1 MDSVND
7 VPTDAK
13 GFTGFFKYVF
23 DFDETNK
30 ALMLNMVQYTVIAI
44 IPIILIL
51 KGIGYIIPE
60 DDDTKGSIEIVAE
73 IVGQLALLIMSMWF
87 INKMVRYFPTYSGVA
102 YHGFNETNFIVPF
115 LIIMLTM
122 QTRLGE
128 KIKILSE
135 RVMDM
140 WEGRADGQKAGAPK
154 TGNGAVKVSQPIA
167 GGAGGAGMAGR
178 MGGAGGPPLV
188 NSSTLGMAGV
198 HGMSGLNNGPQA
210 AAAAAMTSSYQNPDF
225 NQFYQNDMVPLM
237 DANEPMAAN
246 EMGSAFGTAW

>member
-30 ALMLNMVQYTVIAI
+30 ALMFNMIQYSVIAI
-44 IPIILIL
+44 IPIVLVL

-60 DDDTKGSIEIVAE
+60 DDDDKGSIEIMAE
-73 IVGQLALLIMSMWF
+73 VVGQLALLILSIWF

-102 YHGFNETNFIVPF
+102 YHAFNETNFLVPF

-135 RVMDM
+135 RVVEL
-140 WEGRADGQKAGAPK
+140 WEGRADGKKVGEKKGVPN
-154 TGNGAVKVSQPIA
+154 GNGSVKVSQPIA
-167 GGAGGAGMAGR
+167 GGGAQ
-178 MGGAGGPPLV
+178 MGSMPPPLV
-188 NSSTLGMAGV
+188 NSSTLGMGGLG
-198 HGMSGLNNGPQA
+198 GMQSQSQA
-210 AAAAAMTSSYQNPDF
+210 AQAAAMTPQYQNPDF
-225 NQFYQNDMVPLM
+225 NQFYQNDVVPLM

-246 EMGSAFGTAW
+246 EMGSAFGSAW

>member
-1 MDSVND
+1 MDSVSD

-13 GFTGFFKYVF
+13 GFSGFFKYVF

-30 ALMLNMVQYTVIAI
+30 ALMFNMFQYAVLAV
-44 IPIILIL
+44 IPIVLVL

-60 DDDTKGSIEIVAE
+60 EDDDKGSVEIVAE
-73 IVGQLALLIMSMWF
+73 VVGQLALLILSIWF

-102 YHGFNETNFIVPF
+102 YHAFNETNFLVPF
-115 LIIMLTM
+115 LIIMMTM

-135 RVMDM
+135 RVVEL
-140 WEGRADGQKAGAPK
+140 WEGRADGKKVGDKKGNGGA
-154 TGNGAVKVSQPIA
+154 GNGAVKVSQPIA
-167 GGAGGAGMAGR
+167 GAGR
-178 MGGAGGPPLV
+178 PVSTMPPPLI
-188 NSSTLGMAGV
+188 NSSTLGMGGLG
-198 HGMSGLNNGPQA
+198 GMMSQSQA
-210 AAAAAMTSSYQNPDF
+210 AQAAAMTPQYQNPDF

-246 EMGSAFGTAW
+246 EMGSAFGSAW